1 MKQTQILILISLLV
15 SYSFGL
21 QKKEVAKEVE
31 NATEQVTKVIEVEKP
46 KKTNLSIFKDV
57 IKGIKK
63 RELPVVE
70 TTNFDSFIDED
81 DFNSIDDRALKIE
94 TIYPDFYQEKSKYK
108 AVSSYKVT
116 LSHNFY
122 TVVVTYKLGEYE
134 MESTL
139 INYDLKGNVI
149 DYQRIV
155 YDEIAEGLIQ
165 ITSRISG
172 HAITTHHTSWNL
184 VKKIEEQEFVI
195 NFDGTIDR
203 TNSKR
208 LNDTLSNFALVLSVL
223 KELGLNP
230 LLVKT
235 DLIVSKT
242 NPQTP
247 NEVIIVIPEI
257 VDEGE
262 QYFALNSHI
271 VIADNR
277 SGEVT
282 HQFFETSQ
290 TNDWYSDALQL
301 REITL
306 DTAPYRVTDD
316 IRAFGV
322 RVRYL
327 GMSKVNPYESETLSL
342 FVKSG
347 DRLKKILDKY
357 AVMDAFGEWDGNC
370 FGEFRDT
377 KNTLIMSDK
386 KSNGFFNILIKSKII
401 ETTNVVNENEECDAK
416 EIITKQKSLL
426 KYNGKEYKLNEKNTL
441 NTTY

>member
-1 MKQTQILILISLLV
+1 MKHMQIFILISLLV
-15 SYSFGL
+15 SYSFG
-21 QKKEVAKEVE
+21 QEKQDEKQVE
-31 NATEQVTKVIEVEKP
+31 GAIEQVEKP
-46 KKTNLSIFKDV
+46 IDFKDV
-57 IKGIKK
+57 INALKERK
-63 RELPVVE
+63 LPVVD
-70 TTNFDSFIDED
+70 TTNFDDFIDVA
-81 DFNSIDDRALKIE
+81 DFKSIDSHALKIE

-116 LSHNFY
+116 LSQNFY

-155 YDEIAEGLIQ
+155 YDEIAEGLTQ
-165 ITSRISG
+165 IKSRISER
-172 HAITTHHTSWNL
+172 AITSHHTSWDL
-184 VKKIEEQEFVI
+184 VKKIEVQEFVI

-203 TNSKR
+203 INSKR
-208 LNDTLSNFALVLSVL
+208 LNDTLSNFALVLSIL
-223 KELGLNP
+223 KELGLDP

-235 DLIVSKT
+235 DLITSKT

-257 VDEGE
+257 VNEE
-262 QYFALNSHI
+262 EEYFELNSHI

-277 SGEVT
+277 SGKII
-282 HQFFETSQ
+282 QKFFESSQ

-322 RVRYL
+322 RVRYV

-342 FVKSG
+342 FVKSA

-370 FGEFRDT
+370 FGEFTDT
-377 KNTLIMSDK
+377 KNTLIMSNQ
-386 KSNGFFNILIKSKII
+386 KSNGFFNIMIKSKVT
-401 ETTNVVNENEECDAK
+401 ETKNEANKNGECDAK
-416 EIITKQKSLL
+416 VITTNQKSIL
-426 KYNGKEYKLNEKNTL
+426 KFNGKEYKKDIKD
-441 NTTY
+441 

>member
-1 MKQTQILILISLLV
+1 MKQTQILILISLLF
-15 SYSFGL
+15 SYSFG
-21 QKKEVAKEVE
+21 QEKQDEKQVE
-31 NATEQVTKVIEVEKP
+31 GAIEQVEK
-46 KKTNLSIFKDV
+46 SIDFKDV
-57 IKGIKK
+57 INALKERK
-63 RELPVVE
+63 LPVVD
-70 TTNFDSFIDED
+70 TTNFDDFIDVA
-81 DFNSIDDRALKIE
+81 DFKSIDSHALKIE

-116 LSHNFY
+116 LSQNFY

-155 YDEIAEGLIQ
+155 YDEIAEGLTQ
-165 ITSRISG
+165 IKSRISERT
-172 HAITTHHTSWNL
+172 ITSHHTSWDL
-184 VKKIEEQEFVI
+184 VKKIEVQEFVI

-203 TNSKR
+203 INSKR

-223 KELGLNP
+223 KELGLDP

-235 DLIVSKT
+235 DLITSKT

-257 VDEGE
+257 VNEE
-262 QYFALNSHI
+262 EEYFELNSHI

-277 SGEVT
+277 SGKII
-282 HQFFETSQ
+282 QKFFESSQ

-322 RVRYL
+322 RVRYV

-342 FVKSG
+342 FVKSA

-377 KNTLIMSDK
+377 KNTLIMSK
-386 KSNGFFNILIKSKII
+386 QKSNGFFNILIKSKVT
-401 ETTNVVNENEECDAK
+401 ETKNEVNKNGECDAK
-416 EIITKQKSLL
+416 VITTNQKSIL
-426 KYNGKEYKLNEKNTL
+426 KFNGKEYKKDIKD
-441 NTTY
+441 

>member
-1 MKQTQILILISLLV
+1 MKHMQIFILISLLV
-15 SYSFGL
+15 SYSFG
-21 QKKEVAKEVE
+21 QEKQDEKQVE
-31 NATEQVTKVIEVEKP
+31 GAIEQVEK
-46 KKTNLSIFKDV
+46 SIDFKDV
-57 IKGIKK
+57 INTIKERK
-63 RELPVVE
+63 LPVVD
-70 TTNFDSFIDED
+70 TTNFDDFIDVA
-81 DFNSIDDRALKIE
+81 DFKSIDSHALKIE
-94 TIYPDFYQEKSKYK
+94 TIYPDFYQKKSKYK

-116 LSHNFY
+116 LSQNFY

-155 YDEIAEGLIQ
+155 YDEIAEGLTQ
-165 ITSRISG
+165 IKSRISERT
-172 HAITTHHTSWNL
+172 ITSHHTSWDL
-184 VKKIEEQEFVI
+184 VKKIEVQEFVI

-203 TNSKR
+203 INSKR

-223 KELGLNP
+223 KKLGLDP
-230 LLVKT
+230 LSVKT
-235 DLIVSKT
+235 DLITSKT

-257 VDEGE
+257 VNEE
-262 QYFALNSHI
+262 EEYFELNSHI

-277 SGEVT
+277 SGKII
-282 HQFFETSQ
+282 QKFFESSQ

-322 RVRYL
+322 RVRYV

-342 FVKSG
+342 FVKSA

-377 KNTLIMSDK
+377 KNTLIMSNQ
-386 KSNGFFNILIKSKII
+386 KSNGFFNILIKSKVT
-401 ETTNVVNENEECDAK
+401 ETKNEVNKNGECDAK
-416 EIITKQKSLL
+416 VITTNQKSIL
-426 KYNGKEYKLNEKNTL
+426 KFNGKEYKKDIKD
-441 NTTY
+441 

>member
-1 MKQTQILILISLLV
+1 MKHMQIFILISLLV
-15 SYSFGL
+15 SYSFG
-21 QKKEVAKEVE
+21 QEKQDEKQVE
-31 NATEQVTKVIEVEKP
+31 GAIEQVEKP
-46 KKTNLSIFKDV
+46 IDFKDV
-57 IKGIKK
+57 INALKERK
-63 RELPVVE
+63 LPVVD
-70 TTNFDSFIDED
+70 TTNFDDFIDVA
-81 DFNSIDDRALKIE
+81 DFKSIDSHALKIE

-116 LSHNFY
+116 LSQNFY

-134 MESTL
+134 MESNL

-155 YDEIAEGLIQ
+155 YDEIAEGLTQ
-165 ITSRISG
+165 IKSRISER
-172 HAITTHHTSWNL
+172 AITSHHTSWDL
-184 VKKIEEQEFVI
+184 VKKIEVQEFVI

-203 TNSKR
+203 INSKR
-208 LNDTLSNFALVLSVL
+208 LNDTLSNFALVLSIL
-223 KELGLNP
+223 KELGIDP

-235 DLIVSKT
+235 DLIASKT

-257 VDEGE
+257 VNEE
-262 QYFALNSHI
+262 EEYFELNSHI

-277 SGEVT
+277 SGKII
-282 HQFFETSQ
+282 QKFFESSQ

-322 RVRYL
+322 RVRYV

-342 FVKSG
+342 FVKSA

-377 KNTLIMSDK
+377 KNTLIMSNQ
-386 KSNGFFNILIKSKII
+386 KSNGFFNILIKSKVT
-401 ETTNVVNENEECDAK
+401 ETKNEVNKNGECDAK
-416 EIITKQKSLL
+416 VITTNQKSIL
-426 KYNGKEYKLNEKNTL
+426 KFNGKEYKKDIKD
-441 NTTY
+441 

>member
-1 MKQTQILILISLLV
+1 MKQTQILILISLLF
-15 SYSFGL
+15 SYSFG
-21 QKKEVAKEVE
+21 QEKQDEKQVE
-31 NATEQVTKVIEVEKP
+31 GAIEQVEK
-46 KKTNLSIFKDV
+46 SIDFKDV
-57 IKGIKK
+57 INALKERK
-63 RELPVVE
+63 LPVVD
-70 TTNFDSFIDED
+70 TTNFDDFIDVA
-81 DFNSIDDRALKIE
+81 DFKSIDSHALKIE

-116 LSHNFY
+116 LSQNFY

-155 YDEIAEGLIQ
+155 YDEIAEGLTQ
-165 ITSRISG
+165 IKSRISER
-172 HAITTHHTSWNL
+172 AITSHHTSWDL
-184 VKKIEEQEFVI
+184 VKKIEVQEFVI

-203 TNSKR
+203 INSKR
-208 LNDTLSNFALVLSVL
+208 LNDTLSNFALVLSIL
-223 KELGLNP
+223 KELGIDP

-235 DLIVSKT
+235 DLITSKI

-247 NEVIIVIPEI
+247 NEVIVVIPEI
-257 VDEGE
+257 VNEE
-262 QYFALNSHI
+262 EEYFELNSHI

-277 SGEVT
+277 SGKVT

-322 RVRYL
+322 RVRYV

-342 FVKSG
+342 FIKSA

-370 FGEFRDT
+370 FGEFTDT
-377 KNTLIMSDK
+377 KNTLIMSNQ
-386 KSNGFFNILIKSKII
+386 KSNGFFNIMIKSKVT
-401 ETTNVVNENEECDAK
+401 ETKNEVNKNGECDAK
-416 EIITKQKSLL
+416 VITTNQKSIL
-426 KYNGKEYKLNEKNTL
+426 KFNGKEYKKDIKD
-441 NTTY
+441 